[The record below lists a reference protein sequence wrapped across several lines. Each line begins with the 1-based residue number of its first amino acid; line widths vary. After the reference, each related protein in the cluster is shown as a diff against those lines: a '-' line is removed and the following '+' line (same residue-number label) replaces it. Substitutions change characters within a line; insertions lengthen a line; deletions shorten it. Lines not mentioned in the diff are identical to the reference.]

1 MQIEVLFADASLIV
15 ANKPSGL
22 LSVPGRGDDK
32 QDCLSRR
39 IQAEFADALVVHRL
53 DMSTSGLL
61 LMARGAQ
68 VQRELGH
75 SFAMGLVRKRY
86 LAVVSGQYPDTGEAG
101 LTIDLPIGADWSKR
115 PLRQIDWAAGKPSQT
130 LVHCIGRDAHSN
142 TSRVEMEPLT
152 GRTHQLRV
160 HMQAMGHPILG
171 DALYAPQTIA
181 AQASRL
187 LLHAQALAFKHP
199 YSGTLMTFDCP
210 ADF

>member
-1 MQIEVLFADASLIV
+1 MQIEILFSDASLIV

-39 IQAEFADALVVHRL
+39 VQNEFADALVVHRL

-61 LMARGAQ
+61 LMARGAK
-68 VQRELGH
+68 VQRELG
-75 SFAMGLVRKRY
+75 SAFALGQVRKRY
-86 LAVVSGQYPDTGEAG
+86 LAVVSGQFPDTGEVG

-130 LVHCIGRDAHSN
+130 LVHCIGRDAQSN

-160 HMQAMGHPILG
+160 HMHAMGHPILG
-171 DALYAPQTIA
+171 DALYAPQAIA
-181 AQASRL
+181 SQSSRL
-187 LLHAQALAFKHP
+187 LLHAQELAFKHP
-199 YSGTLMTFDCP
+199 GTGTPMTFSCP

>member
-1 MQIEVLFADASLIV
+1 MQIEILFSDASLIV

-39 IQAEFADALVVHRL
+39 VQNEFADALVVHRL

-61 LMARGAQ
+61 LMARGAK
-68 VQRELGH
+68 VQRELG
-75 SFAMGLVRKRY
+75 SAFALGQVRKRY
-86 LAVVSGQYPDTGEAG
+86 LAVVSGQFPDTGEVG

-130 LVHCIGRDAHSN
+130 LVHCIGRDAQSN

-181 AQASRL
+181 SQASRL
-187 LLHAQALAFKHP
+187 LLHAQELAFKHP
-199 YSGTLMTFDCP
+199 GTGTPMTFSCP